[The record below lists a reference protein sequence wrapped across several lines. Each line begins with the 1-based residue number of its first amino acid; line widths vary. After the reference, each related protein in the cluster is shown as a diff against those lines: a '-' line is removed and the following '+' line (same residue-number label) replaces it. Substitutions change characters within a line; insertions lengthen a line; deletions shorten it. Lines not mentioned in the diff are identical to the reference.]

1 MFSKVDKAITGTSKT
16 NSRGAA
22 GHQNLA
28 SKAIEQIFLQILL
41 PDISNRYSYRLMA
54 KSSVSARLAAQVQW
68 QHSKVRQGQIDQSQ
82 LSIADAPSGAVPFSF
97 MVIGDTDAG
106 TPSQSTSNGE
116 NDSMFAAG
124 VLAERLRQQMG
135 ESRLL
140 LHTGDITYPTGSYQN
155 YWAGFL
161 RPYQWLLAGLP
172 KSANYR
178 SDSVVFNQPLL
189 PVPGNHDYAESKSG
203 FWQPLLRALC
213 DRLRSV
219 GIDLGYYGG
228 QGGEA
233 YGQTFLDD
241 LQKLSAKQLTKHLAT
256 HYSAVVPD
264 AMTAGRIAADG
275 IAFDGEILSHS
286 NRCLNY
292 RPGQFTRLPNRYYSF
307 RYGGVDFFALDS
319 NTWNS
324 APDATGFDQQQLIW
338 LEQALIKSWQT
349 PNTVGRIIYLHH
361 SPYTTESMRWQ
372 QPETLWVRRHL
383 RAVLDRVAAHL
394 TEQLK
399 KPDSLDNQALP
410 DGKVFPGNRLPDDPW
425 VDLVISGHA
434 HCFEH
439 VKTTETGHA
448 DAGTDWVVC
457 GGSGAGLRR
466 QREAGTDILE
476 NLSQGGKSC
485 TRVVA
490 KSQLYAGLH
499 GRSHKKQLFHSFV
512 RIEVQPHQPQKILI
526 RPFVMSWHPEGWQT
540 KALNPIKVGRLI
552 PAPSNLQLSNSELS
566 NSELLGVSNS

>member
-1 MFSKVDKAITGTSKT
+1 
-16 NSRGAA
+16 
-22 GHQNLA
+22 
-28 SKAIEQIFLQILL
+28 
-41 PDISNRYSYRLMA
+41 MA
-54 KSSVSARLAAQVQW
+54 KNAVSARLAAQVQW
-68 QHSKVRQGQIDQSQ
+68 QHSKVLQGQIDQSQ

-106 TPSQSTSNGE
+106 VPLSGALSPE
-116 NDSMFAAG
+116 NNSMFAAG

-161 RPYQWLLAGLP
+161 RPYQWLLANLP
-172 KSANYR
+172 VSANYR
-178 SDSVVFNQPLL
+178 SASVVFNQPLL
-189 PVPGNHDYAESKSG
+189 PVPGNHDYAGSTSG
-203 FWQPLLRALC
+203 IGQRLLQWLC
-213 DRLRSV
+213 SHLRSLGV
-219 GIDLGYYGG
+219 DLGHYGG

-241 LQKLSAKQLTKHLAT
+241 LQKLSPKQLTDHLAT
-256 HYSAVVPD
+256 HYSAVVPN
-264 AMTAGRIAADG
+264 AMTAGQIAADG
-275 IAFDGEILSHS
+275 IAFDEAALSDVS
-286 NRCLNY
+286 RCLNY

-324 APDATGFDQQQLIW
+324 APEATGFDQQQLIW
-338 LEQALIKSWQT
+338 LEESLIKSWQT

-361 SPYTTESMRWQ
+361 SPYTTESTRWQ

-383 RAVLDRVAAHL
+383 RAVLDRVAAYFADP
-394 TEQLK
+394 LK
-399 KPDSLDNQALP
+399 KMDALGNALDNQAVR
-410 DGKVFPGNRLPDDPW
+410 DRKAFQGNRSPNDPW

-439 VKTTETGHA
+439 LKTTETGHA
-448 DAGTDWVVC
+448 DAGMDWVVC

-466 QREAGTDILE
+466 QREAGADILE
-476 NLSQGGKSC
+476 NLSQGQKQGGRQDSKSC

-499 GRSHKKQLFHSFV
+499 GRSHQKQLFHSFV
-512 RIEVQPHQPQKILI
+512 RIEVQPHQSQKILI

-540 KALNPIKVGRLI
+540 KALKAIKIGRLI
-552 PAPSNLQLSNSELS
+552 PELSNSELS